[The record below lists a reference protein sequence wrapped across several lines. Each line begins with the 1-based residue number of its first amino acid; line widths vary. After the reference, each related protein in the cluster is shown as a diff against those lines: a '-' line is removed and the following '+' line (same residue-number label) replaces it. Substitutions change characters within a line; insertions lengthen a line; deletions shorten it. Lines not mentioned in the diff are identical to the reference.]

1 MSVALYTYTYRN
13 IELQVYIICRGMAGN
28 LSLLPVDLP
37 ALPSE
42 LYRNGGSGGF
52 KMAEQQLYT
61 MTEAARIL
69 AVTRQTL
76 YRLYHKGQMAFVKV
90 GTGTRISAD
99 ELARYIQEHSRRGT
113 GAKQE
118 A

>member
-1 MSVALYTYTYRN
+1 
-13 IELQVYIICRGMAGN
+13 
-28 LSLLPVDLP
+28 
-37 ALPSE
+37 
-42 LYRNGGSGGF
+42 
-52 KMAEQQLYT
+52 MAEQQLYT
-61 MTEAARIL
+61 MTEAARKL
-69 AVTRQTL
+69 AVTTQTL

-113 GAKQE
+113 AAKQE